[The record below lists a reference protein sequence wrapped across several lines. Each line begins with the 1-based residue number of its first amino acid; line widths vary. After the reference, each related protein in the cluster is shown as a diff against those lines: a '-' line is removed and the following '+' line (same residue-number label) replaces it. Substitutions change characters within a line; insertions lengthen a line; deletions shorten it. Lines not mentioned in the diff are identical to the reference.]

1 MNKIYKYYKIY
12 FDKFQC
18 FSYFKKNDDFCIP
31 YTMEGTRFMQNK
43 FTATAKNIL
52 KQAAN
57 EAGRLGHTYIGTEH
71 LLLAM
76 LGDRDSVAGN
86 LLSARGIFYAPTR
99 ELVEELSGTGEE
111 NVLDAGDMTPGLR
124 RVIEASSSVAARYGH
139 TLIGTEDLLLSLA
152 TERESVAVKLII
164 AQNVSLSELQN
175 DIIAFFGD
183 MGAEVEAPQ
192 GKSAK
197 SGSGASS
204 AVGQYGRDLTML
216 AMCGLLDPIV
226 GRETETERVIQILS
240 RRTKNNPCLIGEPGV
255 GKTAVVEGLAARIAS
270 GTVPDNLADK
280 VVITLDI
287 GSMIAGAKY
296 RGEFEDRL
304 KKVMDEVMKNKN
316 IILFIDEIH
325 TIVGAGAAEG
335 AVDAANILKPVLARG
350 EIQVIGATTI
360 TEYRKHI
367 EKDAAL
373 ERRFQ
378 SVLVSE
384 PDEEQ
389 TLAILKGLRP
399 KYESHHH
406 IVITDE
412 ALSAAVTLSARY
424 IPDRFLPDKAID
436 LVDEAASKKR
446 IESYG
451 STPQLAEYENQIK
464 LLLEKKEN
472 AIHEQKFELA
482 AEMRDKAAVL
492 EKQYRAEKEA
502 IKKERERHREKIE
515 AEDIADIVTSWTGI
529 PVKKLSSTEGD
540 RLLHLEELLQ
550 ARIVGQ
556 DDAISATSRA
566 IRRGRVGLGNPARP
580 ICSLL
585 FMGPTGVGKTELA
598 KAVADIVFGS
608 ENALIRLDMSEYME
622 KHSVSKMIGSP
633 PGYVGYDEGG
643 GLTEKV
649 RRRPY
654 SVILFDEIE
663 KAHPDIFNLLL
674 QILDDGILT
683 DSTGRT
689 ASFKNAIIIMT
700 TNIGTPAS
708 DIRGA
713 LGFSVDR
720 AEGET
725 RASERTERMKRLR
738 ESFRPELVNRI
749 DEIIV
754 FDRLSHE
761 SIVSIA
767 GMMLRDVENRITALG
782 ISAHFDA
789 SVAEMLASCESV
801 DAYGAR
807 PLRREISSKIE
818 DAFSLWMLD
827 GKIEEG
833 DCIDVFASDGKI
845 DYVKKEKEESG
856 A

>member
-1 MNKIYKYYKIY
+1 
-12 FDKFQC
+12 
-18 FSYFKKNDDFCIP
+18 
-31 YTMEGTRFMQNK
+31 MQNK
-43 FTATAKNIL
+43 FTATAKNTL
-52 KQAAN
+52 KQAAG
-57 EAGRLGHTYIGTEH
+57 EAGKLGHTYIGTEH

-76 LGDRDSVAGN
+76 LGDRDNVAGN
-86 LLSARGIFYAPTR
+86 ILSSRGIFYAPTH
-99 ELVEELSGTGEE
+99 ELIEELSGVGEKS
-111 NVLDAGDMTPGLR
+111 VVDAGDMTPGLR
-124 RVIEASSSVAARYGH
+124 RVIEASSSVAAKYGH
-139 TLIGTEDLLLSLA
+139 TLIGTEDLLLSLVS
-152 TERESVAVKLII
+152 ERESVAVKLIV
-164 AQNVSLSELQN
+164 AQNVSLGELQN

-183 MGAEVEAPQ
+183 MGAEVDTPQ
-192 GKSAK
+192 GKPMK
-197 SGSGASS
+197 GGGGSGGTAS
-204 AVGQYGRDLTML
+204 AVGQYGRDLTTL
-216 AMCGLLDPIV
+216 AICGMLDPII
-226 GRETETERVIQILS
+226 GREAETERVIQILS

-255 GKTAVVEGLAARIAS
+255 GKTAVVEGLASRIAA
-270 GTVPDNLADK
+270 GAVPDNLADK

-287 GSMIAGAKY
+287 GAMIAGAKY

-360 TEYRKHI
+360 AEYRRHI

-399 KYESHHH
+399 KYENHHH
-406 IVITDE
+406 ITITDE
-412 ALSAAVTLSARY
+412 ALSAAVSLSARY

-451 STPQLAEYENQIK
+451 STPHLMEYENEIK
-464 LLLEKKEN
+464 ALLEKKEN

-482 AEMRDKAAVL
+482 AELRDRAATL
-492 EKQYRAEKEA
+492 EKKYRAEKET
-502 IKKERERHREKIE
+502 IRRERERHREKIG
-515 AEDIADIVTSWTGI
+515 AGDIADVVTAWTGI
-529 PVKKLSSTEGD
+529 PVKKLASTEGE
-540 RLLHLEELLQ
+540 RLRHLEKLLQ
-550 ARIVGQ
+550 ERIIGQ
-556 DDAISATSRA
+556 DDAISAVARA

-598 KAVADIVFGS
+598 KAVADVVFGS
-608 ENALIRLDMSEYME
+608 AGELIRLDMSEYME

-643 GLTEKV
+643 GLTEKI

-654 SVILFDEIE
+654 SVVLFDEIE

-700 TNIGTPAS
+700 TNIGSPVAGGGGS
-708 DIRGA
+708 
-713 LGFSVDR
+713 LGFASVSDENAEKKAAER
-720 AEGET
+720 A
-725 RASERTERMKRLR
+725 ERMKRLR

-754 FDRLSHE
+754 FDRLSHDD
-761 SIVSIA
+761 IVAIA
-767 GMMLRDVENRITALG
+767 RMMIREVEGRITALG
-782 ISAHFDA
+782 ITAQFDP
-789 SVAEMLASCESV
+789 SVAQMLASCESV
-801 DAYGAR
+801 KTYGAR

-827 GKIEEG
+827 GKIREG
-833 DCIDVFASDGKI
+833 DHVLLFAVDGKI
-845 DYVKKEKEESG
+845 EYLKLETEKSE

>member
-1 MNKIYKYYKIY
+1 
-12 FDKFQC
+12 
-18 FSYFKKNDDFCIP
+18 
-31 YTMEGTRFMQNK
+31 MQNK
-43 FTATAKNIL
+43 FTATAKNTL
-52 KQAAN
+52 KQAAG
-57 EAGRLGHTYIGTEH
+57 EAEKLGHTYIGTEH

-86 LLSARGIFYAPTR
+86 ILSSRGIFYAPTH
-99 ELVEELSGTGEE
+99 ELIEELSGVGEKS
-111 NVLDAGDMTPGLR
+111 VVDAGDMTPGLR
-124 RVIEASSSVAARYGH
+124 RVIEASSSVAAKYGH
-139 TLIGTEDLLLSLA
+139 TLIGTEDLLLSLVS
-152 TERESVAVKLII
+152 ERESVAVKLIV
-164 AQNVSLSELQN
+164 AQNVSLGELQN

-183 MGAEVEAPQ
+183 MGAEVDTPQ
-192 GKSAK
+192 GKPMK
-197 SGSGASS
+197 GGGGSGGTAS
-204 AVGQYGRDLTML
+204 AVGQYGRDLTTL
-216 AMCGLLDPIV
+216 AICGMLDPII
-226 GRETETERVIQILS
+226 GREAETERVIQILS

-255 GKTAVVEGLAARIAS
+255 GKTAVVEGLASRIAA
-270 GTVPDNLADK
+270 GAVPDNLADK

-287 GSMIAGAKY
+287 GAMIAGAKY

-360 TEYRKHI
+360 AEYRRHI

-399 KYESHHH
+399 KYENHHH
-406 IVITDE
+406 ITITDE
-412 ALSAAVTLSARY
+412 ALSAAVSLSARY

-451 STPQLAEYENQIK
+451 STPHLMEYENEIK
-464 LLLEKKEN
+464 ALLEKKEN

-482 AEMRDKAAVL
+482 AELRDRAATL
-492 EKQYRAEKEA
+492 EKKYRAEKET
-502 IKKERERHREKIE
+502 IRRERERHREKIG
-515 AEDIADIVTSWTGI
+515 AGDIADVVTAWTGI
-529 PVKKLSSTEGD
+529 PVKKLASTEGE
-540 RLLHLEELLQ
+540 RLRHLEKLLQ
-550 ARIVGQ
+550 ERIIGQ
-556 DDAISATSRA
+556 DDAISAVARA

-598 KAVADIVFGS
+598 KAVADVVFGS
-608 ENALIRLDMSEYME
+608 AGELIRLDMSEYME

-643 GLTEKV
+643 GLTEKI

-654 SVILFDEIE
+654 SVVLFDEIE

-700 TNIGTPAS
+700 TNIGSPVAGGGGS
-708 DIRGA
+708 
-713 LGFSVDR
+713 LGFASVSDENAEKKAAER
-720 AEGET
+720 A
-725 RASERTERMKRLR
+725 ERMKRLR

-754 FDRLSHE
+754 FDRLSHDD
-761 SIVSIA
+761 IVAIA
-767 GMMLRDVENRITALG
+767 RMMIREVEGRITALG
-782 ISAHFDA
+782 ITAQFDP
-789 SVAEMLASCESV
+789 SVAQMLASCESV
-801 DAYGAR
+801 KTYGAR

-827 GKIEEG
+827 GKIREG
-833 DCIDVFASDGKI
+833 DHVLLFAVDGKI
-845 DYVKKEKEESG
+845 EYLKLETEKSE

>member
-1 MNKIYKYYKIY
+1 
-12 FDKFQC
+12 
-18 FSYFKKNDDFCIP
+18 
-31 YTMEGTRFMQNK
+31 
-43 FTATAKNIL
+43 
-52 KQAAN
+52 
-57 EAGRLGHTYIGTEH
+57 
-71 LLLAM
+71 
-76 LGDRDSVAGN
+76 
-86 LLSARGIFYAPTR
+86 
-99 ELVEELSGTGEE
+99 
-111 NVLDAGDMTPGLR
+111 
-124 RVIEASSSVAARYGH
+124 
-139 TLIGTEDLLLSLA
+139 
-152 TERESVAVKLII
+152 
-164 AQNVSLSELQN
+164 
-175 DIIAFFGD
+175 
-183 MGAEVEAPQ
+183 
-192 GKSAK
+192 
-197 SGSGASS
+197 
-204 AVGQYGRDLTML
+204 
-216 AMCGLLDPIV
+216 
-226 GRETETERVIQILS
+226 
-240 RRTKNNPCLIGEPGV
+240 
-255 GKTAVVEGLAARIAS
+255 
-270 GTVPDNLADK
+270 
-280 VVITLDI
+280 
-287 GSMIAGAKY
+287 
-296 RGEFEDRL
+296 
-304 KKVMDEVMKNKN
+304 MKNKN

-360 TEYRKHI
+360 AEYRRHI

-399 KYESHHH
+399 KYENHHH
-406 IVITDE
+406 ITITDE
-412 ALSAAVTLSARY
+412 ALSAAVSLSARY

-451 STPQLAEYENQIK
+451 STPHLMEYENEIK
-464 LLLEKKEN
+464 ALLEKKEN

-482 AEMRDKAAVL
+482 AELRDRAATL
-492 EKQYRAEKEA
+492 EKKYRAEKET
-502 IKKERERHREKIE
+502 IRRERERHREKIG
-515 AEDIADIVTSWTGI
+515 AGDIADVVTAWTGI
-529 PVKKLSSTEGD
+529 PVKKLASTEGE
-540 RLLHLEELLQ
+540 RLRHLEKLLQ
-550 ARIVGQ
+550 ERIIGQ
-556 DDAISATSRA
+556 DDAISAVARA

-598 KAVADIVFGS
+598 KAVADVVFGS
-608 ENALIRLDMSEYME
+608 AGELIRLDMSEYME

-643 GLTEKV
+643 GLTEKI

-654 SVILFDEIE
+654 SVVLFDEIE

-700 TNIGTPAS
+700 TNIGSPVAGGGGS
-708 DIRGA
+708 
-713 LGFSVDR
+713 LGFASVSDENAEKKAAER
-720 AEGET
+720 A
-725 RASERTERMKRLR
+725 ERMKRLR

-754 FDRLSHE
+754 FDRLSHDD
-761 SIVSIA
+761 IVAIA
-767 GMMLRDVENRITALG
+767 RMMIREVEGRITALG
-782 ISAHFDA
+782 ITAQFDP
-789 SVAEMLASCESV
+789 SVAQMLASCESV
-801 DAYGAR
+801 KTYGAR

-827 GKIEEG
+827 GKIREG
-833 DCIDVFASDGKI
+833 DHVLLFAVDGKI
-845 DYVKKEKEESG
+845 EYLKLETEKSE

>member
-1 MNKIYKYYKIY
+1 
-12 FDKFQC
+12 
-18 FSYFKKNDDFCIP
+18 
-31 YTMEGTRFMQNK
+31 MQNK
-43 FTATAKNIL
+43 FTATAKNTL
-52 KQAAN
+52 KQAAG
-57 EAGRLGHTYIGTEH
+57 EAGKLGHTYIGTEH

-86 LLSARGIFYAPTR
+86 ILSSRGIFYAPTH
-99 ELVEELSGTGEE
+99 ELIEELSGVGEKS
-111 NVLDAGDMTPGLR
+111 VVDAGDMTPGLR
-124 RVIEASSSVAARYGH
+124 RVIEASSSVAAKYGH
-139 TLIGTEDLLLSLA
+139 TLIGTEDLLLSLVS
-152 TERESVAVKLII
+152 ERESVAVKLIV
-164 AQNVSLSELQN
+164 AQNVSLGELQN

-183 MGAEVEAPQ
+183 MGAEVDTPQ
-192 GKSAK
+192 GKPMK
-197 SGSGASS
+197 GGGGSGGTAS
-204 AVGQYGRDLTML
+204 AVGQYGRDLTTL
-216 AMCGLLDPIV
+216 AICGMLDPII

-255 GKTAVVEGLAARIAS
+255 GKTAVVEGLASRIAA
-270 GTVPDNLADK
+270 GAVPDNLADK

-287 GSMIAGAKY
+287 GAMIAGAKY

-360 TEYRKHI
+360 AEYRRHI

-399 KYESHHH
+399 KYENHHH
-406 IVITDE
+406 ITITDE
-412 ALSAAVTLSARY
+412 ALSAAVSLSARY

-451 STPQLAEYENQIK
+451 STPHLMEYENEIK
-464 LLLEKKEN
+464 ALLEKKEN

-482 AEMRDKAAVL
+482 AELRDRAATL
-492 EKQYRAEKEA
+492 EKKYRAEKET
-502 IKKERERHREKIE
+502 IRRERERHREKIG
-515 AEDIADIVTSWTGI
+515 AGDIADVVTAWTGI
-529 PVKKLSSTEGD
+529 PVKKLASTEGE
-540 RLLHLEELLQ
+540 RLRHLEKLLQ
-550 ARIVGQ
+550 ERIIGQ
-556 DDAISATSRA
+556 DDAISAVARA

-598 KAVADIVFGS
+598 KAVADVVFGS
-608 ENALIRLDMSEYME
+608 AGELIRLDMSEYME

-643 GLTEKV
+643 GLTEKI

-654 SVILFDEIE
+654 SVVLFDEIE

-700 TNIGTPAS
+700 TNIGSPVAGGGGS
-708 DIRGA
+708 
-713 LGFSVDR
+713 LGFASVSDENAEKKAAER
-720 AEGET
+720 A
-725 RASERTERMKRLR
+725 ERMKRLR

-754 FDRLSHE
+754 FDRLSHDD
-761 SIVSIA
+761 IVAIA
-767 GMMLRDVENRITALG
+767 RMMIREVEGRITALG
-782 ISAHFDA
+782 ITAQFDP
-789 SVAEMLASCESV
+789 SVAQMLASCESV
-801 DAYGAR
+801 KTYGAR

-827 GKIEEG
+827 GKIREG
-833 DCIDVFASDGKI
+833 DHVLLFAVDGKI
-845 DYVKKEKEESG
+845 EYLKLETEKSE

>member
-1 MNKIYKYYKIY
+1 
-12 FDKFQC
+12 
-18 FSYFKKNDDFCIP
+18 
-31 YTMEGTRFMQNK
+31 MQNK

-139 TLIGTEDLLLSLA
+139 TLIGTEDLLLSLV
-152 TERESVAVKLII
+152 TERESVAVKLIV

-175 DIIAFFGD
+175 DIVAFFGD
-183 MGAEVEAPQ
+183 MGAEVETPQ
-192 GKSAK
+192 GKTVK
-197 SGSGASS
+197 TGGSGPS
-204 AVGQYGRDLTML
+204 AVGQYGRDLTTL
-216 AMCGLLDPIV
+216 AVCGLLDPII
-226 GRETETERVIQILS
+226 GREAETERVIQILS

-255 GKTAVVEGLAARIAS
+255 GKTAVVEGLAARIAA
-270 GTVPDNLADK
+270 GAVPDNLADK

-287 GSMIAGAKY
+287 GAMIAGAKY

-360 TEYRKHI
+360 AEYRKHI

-399 KYESHHH
+399 KYEGHHH
-406 IVITDE
+406 IIITDE

-451 STPQLAEYENQIK
+451 NAPQLTEYENQIK

-482 AEMRDKAAVL
+482 AEMRDRAAAL

-502 IKKERERHREKIE
+502 LRRERERHREKID
-515 AEDIADIVTSWTGI
+515 AGDIADVVTAWTGI
-529 PVKKLSSTEGD
+529 PVRKLAATEGE
-540 RLLHLEELLQ
+540 RLLHLEALLRE
-550 ARIVGQ
+550 RIIGQ
-556 DDAISATSRA
+556 DDAVSAVARA

-608 ENALIRLDMSEYME
+608 ESALIRLDMSEYME

-649 RRRPY
+649 HRRPY
-654 SVILFDEIE
+654 SVVLFDEIE

-700 TNIGTPAS
+700 TNIGSQGSETKGS
-708 DIRGA
+708 
-713 LGFSVDR
+713 LGF
-720 AEGET
+720 
-725 RASERTERMKRLR
+725 ASEAGSEEKRMAERGERMRCLR

-754 FDRLSHE
+754 FDKLSHE
-761 SIVSIA
+761 SIASIA
-767 GMMLRDVENRITALG
+767 GMMLKDVEARIAALG
-782 ISAHFDA
+782 ISASFDG
-789 SVAEMLASCESV
+789 SVSEMLASCDSV
-801 DAYGAR
+801 ERYGAR

-833 DCIDVFASDGKI
+833 DHVFVFALDGGI
-845 DYVKKEKEESG
+845 DFIKMKKEEGG

>member
-1 MNKIYKYYKIY
+1 
-12 FDKFQC
+12 
-18 FSYFKKNDDFCIP
+18 
-31 YTMEGTRFMQNK
+31 MQNK
-43 FTATAKNIL
+43 FTATAKNTL
-52 KQAAN
+52 KQAAG
-57 EAGRLGHTYIGTEH
+57 EAGKLGHTYIGTEH

-86 LLSARGIFYAPTR
+86 ILSSRGIFYAPTH
-99 ELVEELSGTGEE
+99 ELIEELSGVGEKS
-111 NVLDAGDMTPGLR
+111 VVDAGDMTPGLR
-124 RVIEASSSVAARYGH
+124 RVIEASSSVAAKYGH
-139 TLIGTEDLLLSLA
+139 TLIGTEDLLLSLVS
-152 TERESVAVKLII
+152 ERESVAVKLIV
-164 AQNVSLSELQN
+164 AQNVSLGELQN

-183 MGAEVEAPQ
+183 MGAEVDTPQ
-192 GKSAK
+192 GKPMK
-197 SGSGASS
+197 GGGGSGGTAS
-204 AVGQYGRDLTML
+204 AVGQYGRDLTTL
-216 AMCGLLDPIV
+216 AICGMLDPII
-226 GRETETERVIQILS
+226 GREAETERVIQILS

-255 GKTAVVEGLAARIAS
+255 GKTAVVEGLASRIAA
-270 GTVPDNLADK
+270 GAVPDNLADK

-287 GSMIAGAKY
+287 GAMIAGAKY

-360 TEYRKHI
+360 AEYRRHI

-389 TLAILKGLRP
+389 TLAILKGLHP
-399 KYESHHH
+399 KYENHHH
-406 IVITDE
+406 ITITDE
-412 ALSAAVTLSARY
+412 ALSAAVSLSARY

-451 STPQLAEYENQIK
+451 STPHLMEYENEIK
-464 LLLEKKEN
+464 ALLEKKEN

-482 AEMRDKAAVL
+482 AELRDRAATL
-492 EKQYRAEKEA
+492 EKKYRAEKET
-502 IKKERERHREKIE
+502 IRRERERHREKIG
-515 AEDIADIVTSWTGI
+515 AGDIADVVTAWTGI
-529 PVKKLSSTEGD
+529 PVKKLASTEGE
-540 RLLHLEELLQ
+540 RLRHLEKLLQ
-550 ARIVGQ
+550 ERIIGQ
-556 DDAISATSRA
+556 DDAISAVARA

-598 KAVADIVFGS
+598 KAVADVVFGS
-608 ENALIRLDMSEYME
+608 AGELIRLDMSEYME

-643 GLTEKV
+643 GLTEKI

-654 SVILFDEIE
+654 SVVLFDEIE

-700 TNIGTPAS
+700 TNIGSPVAGGGGS
-708 DIRGA
+708 
-713 LGFSVDR
+713 LGFASVSDENAEKKAAER
-720 AEGET
+720 A
-725 RASERTERMKRLR
+725 ERMKRLR

-754 FDRLSHE
+754 FDRLSHDD
-761 SIVSIA
+761 IVAIA
-767 GMMLRDVENRITALG
+767 RMMIREVEGRITALG
-782 ISAHFDA
+782 ITAQFDP
-789 SVAEMLASCESV
+789 SVAQMLASCESV
-801 DAYGAR
+801 KTYGAR

-827 GKIEEG
+827 GKIREG
-833 DCIDVFASDGKI
+833 DHVLLFAVDGKI
-845 DYVKKEKEESG
+845 EYLKLETEKSE

>member
-1 MNKIYKYYKIY
+1 
-12 FDKFQC
+12 
-18 FSYFKKNDDFCIP
+18 
-31 YTMEGTRFMQNK
+31 MQNK
-43 FTATAKNIL
+43 FTATAKNTL
-52 KQAAN
+52 KQAAG
-57 EAGRLGHTYIGTEH
+57 EAGKLGHTYIGTEH

-86 LLSARGIFYAPTR
+86 ILSSRGIFYAPTH
-99 ELVEELSGTGEE
+99 ELIEELSGVGEKS
-111 NVLDAGDMTPGLR
+111 VVDAGDMTPGLR
-124 RVIEASSSVAARYGH
+124 RVIEASSSVAAKYGH
-139 TLIGTEDLLLSLA
+139 TLIGTEDLLLSLVS
-152 TERESVAVKLII
+152 ERESVAVKLIV
-164 AQNVSLSELQN
+164 AQNVSLGELQN

-183 MGAEVEAPQ
+183 MGAEVDTPQ
-192 GKSAK
+192 GKPMK
-197 SGSGASS
+197 GGGGSGGTAS
-204 AVGQYGRDLTML
+204 AVGQYGRDLTTL
-216 AMCGLLDPIV
+216 AICGMLDPII
-226 GRETETERVIQILS
+226 GREAETERVIQILS

-255 GKTAVVEGLAARIAS
+255 GKTAVVEGLASRIAA
-270 GTVPDNLADK
+270 GAVPDNLADK

-287 GSMIAGAKY
+287 GAMIAGAKY

-360 TEYRKHI
+360 AEYRRHI

-399 KYESHHH
+399 KYENHHH
-406 IVITDE
+406 ITITDE
-412 ALSAAVTLSARY
+412 ALSAAVSLSARY

-451 STPQLAEYENQIK
+451 STPHLMEYENEIK
-464 LLLEKKEN
+464 ALLEKKEN

-482 AEMRDKAAVL
+482 AELRDRAATL
-492 EKQYRAEKEA
+492 EKKYRAEKET
-502 IKKERERHREKIE
+502 IRRERERHREKIG
-515 AEDIADIVTSWTGI
+515 AGDIADVVTAWTGI
-529 PVKKLSSTEGD
+529 PVKKLASTEGE
-540 RLLHLEELLQ
+540 RLRHLEKLLQ
-550 ARIVGQ
+550 ERIIGQ
-556 DDAISATSRA
+556 DDAISAVARA

-598 KAVADIVFGS
+598 KAVADVVFGS
-608 ENALIRLDMSEYME
+608 AGELIRLDMSEYME

-643 GLTEKV
+643 GLTEKI

-654 SVILFDEIE
+654 SVVLFDEIE

-700 TNIGTPAS
+700 TNIGSPVAGGGGS
-708 DIRGA
+708 
-713 LGFSVDR
+713 LGFASVSDENAEKKAAER
-720 AEGET
+720 A
-725 RASERTERMKRLR
+725 ERMKRLR

-754 FDRLSHE
+754 FDRLSHDD
-761 SIVSIA
+761 IVAIA
-767 GMMLRDVENRITALG
+767 RMMIREVEGRITALG
-782 ISAHFDA
+782 ITAQFDP
-789 SVAEMLASCESV
+789 SVAQMLASCESV
-801 DAYGAR
+801 KTYGAR

-827 GKIEEG
+827 GKIREG
-833 DCIDVFASDGKI
+833 DHVLLFAVDGKI
-845 DYVKKEKEESG
+845 EYLKLETEKSE

>member
-1 MNKIYKYYKIY
+1 
-12 FDKFQC
+12 
-18 FSYFKKNDDFCIP
+18 
-31 YTMEGTRFMQNK
+31 MQNK
-43 FTATAKNIL
+43 FTATAKNTL
-52 KQAAN
+52 KQAAG
-57 EAGRLGHTYIGTEH
+57 EAGKLGHTYIGTEH

-86 LLSARGIFYAPTR
+86 ILSSRGIFYAPTH
-99 ELVEELSGTGEE
+99 ELIEELSGVGEKS
-111 NVLDAGDMTPGLR
+111 VVDAGDMTPGLR
-124 RVIEASSSVAARYGH
+124 RVIEASSSVAAKYGH
-139 TLIGTEDLLLSLA
+139 TLIGTEDLLLSLVS
-152 TERESVAVKLII
+152 ERESVAVKLIV
-164 AQNVSLSELQN
+164 AQNVSLGELQN

-183 MGAEVEAPQ
+183 MGAEVDTPQ
-192 GKSAK
+192 GKPMK
-197 SGSGASS
+197 GGGGSGGTAS
-204 AVGQYGRDLTML
+204 AVGQYGRDLTTL
-216 AMCGLLDPIV
+216 AICGMLDPII
-226 GRETETERVIQILS
+226 GREAETERVIQILS

-255 GKTAVVEGLAARIAS
+255 GKTAVVEGLASRIAA
-270 GTVPDNLADK
+270 GAVPDNLADK

-287 GSMIAGAKY
+287 GAMIAGAKY

-360 TEYRKHI
+360 AEYRRHI

-399 KYESHHH
+399 KYENHHH
-406 IVITDE
+406 ITITDE
-412 ALSAAVTLSARY
+412 ALSAAVSLSARY

-451 STPQLAEYENQIK
+451 STPHLMEYENEIK
-464 LLLEKKEN
+464 ALLEKKEN

-482 AEMRDKAAVL
+482 AELRDRAATL
-492 EKQYRAEKEA
+492 EKKYRAEKET
-502 IKKERERHREKIE
+502 IRRERERHREKIG
-515 AEDIADIVTSWTGI
+515 AGDIADVVTAWTGI
-529 PVKKLSSTEGD
+529 PVKKLASTEGE
-540 RLLHLEELLQ
+540 RLRHLEKLLQ
-550 ARIVGQ
+550 ERIIGQ
-556 DDAISATSRA
+556 DDAISAVARA

-598 KAVADIVFGS
+598 KAVADVVFGS
-608 ENALIRLDMSEYME
+608 AGELIRLDMSEYME

-633 PGYVGYDEGG
+633 PGYVGYNEGG
-643 GLTEKV
+643 GLTEKI

-654 SVILFDEIE
+654 SVVLFDEIE

-700 TNIGTPAS
+700 TNIGSPVAGGGGS
-708 DIRGA
+708 
-713 LGFSVDR
+713 LGFASVSDENAEKKAAER
-720 AEGET
+720 A
-725 RASERTERMKRLR
+725 ERMKRLR

-754 FDRLSHE
+754 FDRLSHDD
-761 SIVSIA
+761 IVAIA
-767 GMMLRDVENRITALG
+767 RMMIREVEGRITALG
-782 ISAHFDA
+782 ITAQFDP
-789 SVAEMLASCESV
+789 SVAQMLASCESV
-801 DAYGAR
+801 KTYGAR

-827 GKIEEG
+827 GKIREG
-833 DCIDVFASDGKI
+833 DHVLLFAVDGKI
-845 DYVKKEKEESG
+845 EYLKLETEKSE